1 MSDFIG
7 KGGDSRAILENLLD
21 QIESTQQELHNGVL
35 KYSARAMLLSANCLT
50 EDKSAEIVPD
60 KSSCVIISPA
70 DLANRDGKFDFL
82 FQHKISILL

>member
-21 QIESTQQELHNGVL
+21 QIESTKQELHNGVL

-50 EDKSAEIVPD
+50 EDKSAEIVPE
-60 KSSCVIISPA
+60 SSCVIISPA
-70 DLANRDGKFDFL
+70 DLANRDGKFDLL